1 MDCGKDAM
9 SKKPQENNR
18 IIGEK
23 IYKLRRMNGLTQQEL
38 AELMGIS
45 ITFLSEIENG
55 HKSMSVDTLIRLSR
69 ALHASLD
76 TIVFGEDPEDDMQ
89 RDVVSMMSALPFE
102 YNESILLI
110 AREMTRRYE
119 AKKAEEA
126 SREASQPRRHFT
138 NRKD

>member
-1 MDCGKDAM
+1 MA
-9 SKKPQENNR
+9 KKLEETNR

-55 HKSMSVDTLIRLSR
+55 HKSMSVDTLVRLAK
-69 ALHASLD
+69 ALHVSLD
-76 TIVFGEDPEDDMQ
+76 TVVLGDDPENDMQ
-89 RDVVSMMSALPFE
+89 KDVVSMMSALPFE

-119 AKKAEEA
+119 AKKAETA
-126 SREASQPRRHFT
+126 AREASHPRSHFKSSD
-138 NRKD
+138 N